1 MFLSQGEA
9 TLETGLRPN
18 SSEGKGKETLERGFA
33 PLLSTFPLPL
43 IREGGQGDRLINL
56 LKDGRF
62 VNGLL
67 PLGAYRDDID
77 RARNKLFQPGYILL
91 GLSRQL
97 LIVPHVAGRRLPAG

>member
-18 SSEGKGKETLERGFA
+18 SSEGKGKETLEREA
-33 PLLSTFPLPL
+33 PPLSYLHSPLPL

-77 RARNKLFQPGYILL
+77 RARNKLFQPGYVLL
-91 GLSRQL
+91 SLNR
-97 LIVPHVAGRRLPAG
+97 